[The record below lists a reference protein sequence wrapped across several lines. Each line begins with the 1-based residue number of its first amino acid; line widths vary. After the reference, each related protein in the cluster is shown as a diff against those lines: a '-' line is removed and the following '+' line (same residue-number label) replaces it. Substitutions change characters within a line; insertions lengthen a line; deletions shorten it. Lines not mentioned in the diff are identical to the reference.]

1 MSHATVHY
9 EVRDGIAE
17 ILLDCPPVNAITEA
31 LMDGIL
37 ALLDQASRDRGVKAV
52 ILGSAVPNRFCAGLH
67 LAEMSMASFE
77 KKWELV
83 DKLYSGLFDAQLR
96 LGKPSIAAVNGTARG
111 GGMTLAVS
119 CDMLIASDMA
129 TFGYPEIDVGVTPA
143 IHYTHL
149 PRIIGRH
156 RAFDLLFTGRSF
168 GSEEALRLGLVNAVV
183 PESEVL
189 HKARELA
196 RVFCSKSPLVMQ
208 LGRKAFYKAIDIE
221 YRKGVACAVEHFA
234 NVAGT
239 ADAIEG
245 MTAFAENR
253 RKPVWPSDQS
263 GGAFAKR

>member
-1 MSHATVHY
+1 MSSATIHY
-9 EVRDGIAE
+9 EVHNSVAE
-17 ILLDCPPVNAITEA
+17 IILDCPPVNAITEA
-31 LMDGIL
+31 LMDRVL
-37 ALLDQASRDRGVKAV
+37 ALLDQASKDRGVKAV

-67 LAEMSMASFE
+67 LHEMSTASFG
-77 KKWELV
+77 KKWMLV
-83 DKLYSGLFDAQLR
+83 DKLYSGLLDAQWR

-119 CDMLIASDMA
+119 CDMLIASDTA

-168 GSEEALRLGLVNAVV
+168 GADEALRLGIVNAVV

-189 HKARELA
+189 SRAREVA
-196 RVFCSKSPLVMQ
+196 QVFCTKSPLVMQ

-221 YRKGVACAVEHFA
+221 YRNGVASAVEHFA

-245 MTAFAENR
+245 MTAFAER
-253 RKPVWPSDQS
+253 RKPAWPSAATSSPQ
-263 GGAFAKR
+263 